1 MCHNS
6 LCVIIDSFSGRLI
19 VIYVLSLEILI
30 KCRIQ
35 IEEHRVL

>member
-1 MCHNS
+1 MCYNS
-6 LCVIIDSFSGRLI
+6 LCVIINSFSCCLI

-30 KCRIQ
+30 KRRIQ